1 MNEFELVAF
10 TLKSMKE
17 CNKSNLKGLFKAF
30 YSDQSNDDMSI
41 YGMVYFL
48 LKILTQTP
56 YRKYGYVRLKHY
68 NGCIF
73 DVKFLVSKYMFAFM
87 EKNEPLQLE
96 FTNEIFCVDNETYLF
111 VLSWIE
117 RRLIFLSTTF
127 KNQDGYKVSL
137 LFITLKFRLLKE
149 KMDTHFFN
157 FDLGFF

>member
-17 CNKSNLKGLFKAF
+17 CNKSNLKILFEAF
-30 YSDQSNDDMSI
+30 YPDQSNDDMSI
-41 YGMVYFL
+41 YGLVYFL
-48 LKILTQTP
+48 FKILIKKP
-56 YRKYGYVRLKHY
+56 YRKHGYVTSKHY

-73 DVKFLVSKYMFAFM
+73 DVKLLVSKYMFAFM
-87 EKNEPLQLE
+87 EKNESLQLE
-96 FTNEIFCVDNETYLF
+96 FTNEILCVDNETFIF

-127 KNQDGYKVSL
+127 KIEDDGY